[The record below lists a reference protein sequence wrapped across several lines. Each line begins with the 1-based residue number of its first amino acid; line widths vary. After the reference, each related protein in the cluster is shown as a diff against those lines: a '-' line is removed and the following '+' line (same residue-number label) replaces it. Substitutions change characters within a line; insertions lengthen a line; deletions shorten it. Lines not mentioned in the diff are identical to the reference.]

1 MKKLA
6 PASTVTNSDLTDP
19 RREITCCE
27 VWHLARPKHPAY
39 PAPENFLANC
49 IGLGICPH
57 PHLDTFSP
65 NNACL
70 VSYAAKLLLCRYILP
85 QSAKKRTVIIAP
97 TETFVVTID
106 DTSQAVDENLNIQAF
121 AHRSACQTLFTA
133 IGSPCIRLRIVRLVR
148 SITSPAN

>member
-27 VWHLARPKHPAY
+27 VLHPARPKHPAY
-39 PAPENFLANC
+39 PAPDNSLAHYN
-49 IGLGICPH
+49 GSGHMPA
-57 PHLDTFSP
+57 PYLDTFSP

-70 VSYAAKLLLCRYILP
+70 VSYEAKLLLCRYILP

-106 DTSQAVDENLNIQAF
+106 DTPQAVNENLNIQAF

-133 IGSPCIRLRIVRLVR
+133 IGSPCMRFRIVRLVR